1 MNSGLFMNRL
11 ITIGHSGFTNMN
23 RGLIGENVGL
33 NVILMSNVILSLM
46 SILIVSMENGLIPEV
61 NWEVGLIIFV
71 FTIKK
76 VLCTYIPASFYF
88 LRQFEY
94 NIVIK
99 KCIKTQWNEL
109 LKFIDLQL
117 CTGCG
122 EKKYTL
128 NNKKSRIFTQ
138 SSWYFRQFYVLTSL
152 SFSPNFIKIGSKL

>member
-1 MNSGLFMNRL
+1 MQTAQLQNLFSQNGLILLKMNSGLFMNRL
-11 ITIGHSGFTNMN
+11 ITIGHSGFTNTN

-76 VLCTYIPASFYF
+76 VPCTYIPASFYF

-117 CTGCG
+117 CMV
-122 EKKYTL
+122 
-128 NNKKSRIFTQ
+128 IFFQ
-138 SSWYFRQFYVLTSL
+138 NLHSL
-152 SFSPNFIKIGSKL
+152 YPHCKICLVN